1 MKRIALVSLG
11 CPKNLVDS
19 EYICEQFMNAGYTL
33 VNDAR
38 DADLVVVNTC
48 SFLTYAVQE
57 SVDTIIEMTG
67 GGKEV
72 LCAGSLVSRYH
83 EEVRAEI
90 PEFVLCAGPGTYGR
104 VVQAYEAGQRYLEPD
119 FSSLVRRS
127 FFSGTASAW
136 VKVSEGCSNRCRYCL
151 IPALRGGLGSRTP
164 RDIVEEC
171 RILAGKGAKEV
182 MLVAQDLGCYG
193 RDIGLTDGLVRLI
206 DDISVIDAVEW
217 IRIMY
222 VHPASLTRGLVRQI
236 ETNPRVCPYIDLPVQ
251 HVSDTVLKAMGRR
264 GGAKAVHRAF
274 DMIRSAAR
282 EIWIRTSLMVGHPGA
297 VSYTHL
303 TLPTIYSV

>member
-1 MKRIALVSLG
+1 M
-11 CPKNLVDS
+11 P
-19 EYICEQFMNAGYTL
+19 
-33 VNDAR
+33 
-38 DADLVVVNTC
+38 
-48 SFLTYAVQE
+48 
-57 SVDTIIEMTG
+57 
-67 GGKEV
+67 V
-72 LCAGSLVSRYH
+72 LPH
-83 EEVRAEI
+83 
-90 PEFVLCAGPGTYGR
+90 PF
-104 VVQAYEAGQRYLEPD
+104 
-119 FSSLVRRS
+119 
-127 FFSGTASAW
+127 
-136 VKVSEGCSNRCRYCL
+136 
-151 IPALRGGLGSRTP
+151 LRGGLVSRTP

-171 RILAGKGAKEV
+171 RILAGKGAKEII
-182 MLVAQDLGCYG
+182 LVAQDLGCYG

-282 EIWIRTSLMVGHPGA
+282 EIWIRTSLMVGHPGRTDRPTP
-297 VSYTHL
+297 SSG
-303 TLPTIYSV
+303 TLSPGAQSITSGSSSIPRKRARRVLP